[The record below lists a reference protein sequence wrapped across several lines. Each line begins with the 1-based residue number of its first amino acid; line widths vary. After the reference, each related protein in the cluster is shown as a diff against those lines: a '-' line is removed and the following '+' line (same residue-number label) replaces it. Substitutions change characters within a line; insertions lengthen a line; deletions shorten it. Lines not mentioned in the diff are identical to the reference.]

1 MFSLCSLTGKTWHLW
16 ELVDRTVVCC
26 VWCIGD
32 IFNLQHSKLVERSLC
47 PCYGSFD
54 FTQEVSGGIKK
65 TTSTNAPVILGDDF
79 WAVSL
84 VPSNEPTLKRAVTEI
99 CEESGVCFLW
109 SHLRHVRLGLSK
121 CWCFFPATSCPA
133 HSWLPFTYSSTN
145 EASFIL
151 ISPLYRV
158 GSPSHFLQQSFLCVA
173 NCCISYR
180 APQPGLPVGP
190 ASCSCH
196 TSVLQQNNVK
206 CGEGEKEEVQSS
218 SQQRAE
224 YTFQVSDS

>member
-109 SHLRHVRLGLSK
+109 SHLRHVNLVSASADVSFQPPAALHIHGSHLLILPLMKPPLS
-121 CWCFFPATSCPA
+121 
-133 HSWLPFTYSSTN
+133 
-145 EASFIL
+145 
-151 ISPLYRV
+151 
-158 GSPSHFLQQSFLCVA
+158 
-173 NCCISYR
+173 
-180 APQPGLPVGP
+180 
-190 ASCSCH
+190 
-196 TSVLQQNNVK
+196 
-206 CGEGEKEEVQSS
+206 
-218 SQQRAE
+218 
-224 YTFQVSDS
+224 

>member
-1 MFSLCSLTGKTWHLW
+1 MERRTCPSWQLWFYTRDQWWNKENHVCKCFSHF
-16 ELVDRTVVCC
+16 R
-26 VWCIGD
+26 
-32 IFNLQHSKLVERSLC
+32 R
-47 PCYGSFD
+47 CYYCRGM
-54 FTQEVSGGIKK
+54 
-65 TTSTNAPVILGDDF
+65 
-79 WAVSL
+79 SL
-84 VPSNEPTLKRAVTEI
+84 VTSDKHTLTSAVTEI
-99 CEESGVCFLW
+99 CEKSGVCFLW

-121 CWCFFPATSCPA
+121 CWCFFPATSCPVC
-133 HSWLPFTYSSTN
+133 SQLPFTNFSTN

-151 ISPLYRV
+151 IWLLYRV
-158 GSPSHFLQQSFLCVA
+158 GSPFCFLQQSFLGVA

-180 APQPGLPVGP
+180 APQPRLPVGP

-196 TSVLQQNNVK
+196 TSVFQQNNVK